1 VTDNSTSSGADSN
14 EEMTVETTS
23 VFRADFLNE
32 LDAPASSGTE
42 GSVSGVEG
50 LPTGSALLVVK
61 RGPNAG
67 SRFLLDQATTSAG
80 RHPDSD
86 IFLDDVTVRRRQPQ
100 RHLRQPRTR
109 RLGGAL
115 QRRRGADRQ
124 VPVGLPDRAQERR
137 RQLERLVT
145 APDTPAFAGMSIG
158 AVLDL
163 LRPDFPDVTI
173 SKIRFLE
180 AEGLVT
186 PERTP
191 SGYRRF
197 TAYDCARLRFVLT
210 AQRDHYLPLKV
221 IKAQLD
227 EQPDGELP
235 TVGSAYAAPRLVPVS
250 DAPAD
255 GMGADA
261 ASVARTPVRLSR
273 EDLLARSGVD
283 EALLGS
289 LVKAGVIK
297 PGAAGF
303 FDEYAVVTAQCAK
316 ALAEYGVE
324 PRHLRAFRSA
334 ADRQSDLIAQIA
346 GPVDKAGREGAR
358 DRADDLAREVAALAI
373 TLHTSLIKSAVRD
386 VLDR

>member
-1 VTDNSTSSGADSN
+1 
-14 EEMTVETTS
+14 M
-23 VFRADFLNE
+23 
-32 LDAPASSGTE
+32 
-42 GSVSGVEG
+42 
-50 LPTGSALLVVK
+50 
-61 RGPNAG
+61 
-67 SRFLLDQATTSAG
+67 
-80 RHPDSD
+80 
-86 IFLDDVTVRRRQPQ
+86 
-100 RHLRQPRTR
+100 
-109 RLGGAL
+109 
-115 QRRRGADRQ
+115 
-124 VPVGLPDRAQERR
+124 
-137 RQLERLVT
+137 T

-158 AVLDL
+158 AVLES

-186 PERTP
+186 PQRSG

-197 TAYDCARLRFVLT
+197 TAYDCARLRFILT

-227 EQPDGELP
+227 AQPDGALP
-235 TVGSAYAAPRLVPVS
+235 ETGSSYGVPRLVRAS
-250 DAPAD
+250 DDGHDGVGVHDTAAVAPAQ
-255 GMGADA
+255 
-261 ASVARTPVRLSR
+261 VRLSR
-273 EDLLARSGVD
+273 EDLLSRSGVD
-283 EALLGS
+283 EELLGA

-297 PGAAGF
+297 SGPGGF
-303 FDEYAVVTAQCAK
+303 FDEHTVVTAQCAK
-316 ALAEYGVE
+316 ALADYGVE

-346 GPVDKAGREGAR
+346 GPVVKAGAR

>member
-1 VTDNSTSSGADSN
+1 MG
-14 EEMTVETTS
+14 
-23 VFRADFLNE
+23 
-32 LDAPASSGTE
+32 
-42 GSVSGVEG
+42 
-50 LPTGSALLVVK
+50 
-61 RGPNAG
+61 
-67 SRFLLDQATTSAG
+67 
-80 RHPDSD
+80 
-86 IFLDDVTVRRRQPQ
+86 
-100 RHLRQPRTR
+100 
-109 RLGGAL
+109 
-115 QRRRGADRQ
+115 
-124 VPVGLPDRAQERR
+124 
-137 RQLERLVT
+137 
-145 APDTPAFAGMSIG
+145 APDTPALTGMSIG

-186 PERTP
+186 PERTA

-210 AQRDHYLPLKV
+210 AQRDQYLPLKV

-227 EQPDGELP
+227 AQPDGALP
-235 TVGSAYAAPRLVPVS
+235 RAGSAYGVPRLVPVS
-250 DAPAD
+250 AEHNDNAGVSAVAP
-255 GMGADA
+255 
-261 ASVARTPVRLSR
+261 TQVRLSR
-273 EDLLARSGVD
+273 EDLLNRSGVD
-283 EALLGS
+283 EELLS
-289 LVKAGVIK
+289 ALVKAGVITTG
-297 PGAAGF
+297 PAGF
-303 FDEYAVVTAQCAK
+303 FDDHAVVIAQCAR

-346 GPVDKAGREGAR
+346 GPVVKAGKAGAR